1 MSKFKKDAGIQL
13 IKISYFL
20 WSVILTLD
28 SGFIL
33 WTIIK
38 QSIKDAFSNTVADV
52 VSSLIVLAYIIAV
65 EGVLIFNIGKRFDAV
80 AKGEAKLAL
89 GTYIALFIYLLLLS
103 GINGVLS
110 TYGRDYAAEVI
121 IEHPTL
127 PDASKR
133 ANDATEPMR
142 DNVNNLKQQM
152 ASLEKQMKAA
162 QSNVGTPGQRAAAKA
177 GENWAIIRLNEL
189 RSWVAIPYQK
199 QIAAVQNSLNE
210 AAMSITNTVNTI
222 TTTAQAEQEML
233 LDTYTTSKNT
243 VSGFMK
249 WSAIVCLA
257 LMWITAALYAF
268 VDASDGK
275 LDGIIGSPNKKKDED
290 TNNDNATPRRAPKV
304 NLNNKQPPVVEYFE
318 APISPTAQAAEIV
331 FTHSDNDDNDNGSDN
346 DGALVIT
353 KGYDEYGNFHQLRNF
368 KFYHDG
374 NNVITSAWTASGKL
388 MDKTKCRLYKNIY
401 ASKAR
406 TVSDIND
413 RKDNATISDYFA
425 NAMDQIR
432 WPK

>member
-1 MSKFKKDAGIQL
+1 MSKNSKDTGIQL
-13 IKISYFL
+13 INVSYFL

-38 QSIKDAFSNTVADV
+38 QSINEAFSDTIANV
-52 VSSLIVLAYIIAV
+52 VSSLIVMAYIVAV
-65 EGVLIFNIGKRFDAV
+65 EGVLIFNIGKRFNAV
-80 AKGEAKLAL
+80 AKGEAALAK

-133 ANDATEPMR
+133 ANEATEPMR
-142 DNVNNLKQQM
+142 ANVKNLQQQL

-177 GENWAIIRLNEL
+177 GENWAIVRLNEL
-189 RSWVAIPYQK
+189 RSWVAVPYQK

-210 AAMSITNTVNTI
+210 AAMSITNTVNTV
-222 TTTAQAEQEML
+222 TSNAQAEQEML
-233 LDTYTTSKNT
+233 LNTYSTSKNT

-268 VDASDGK
+268 IDASDGK
-275 LDGIIGSPNKKKDED
+275 LDGVIG
-290 TNNDNATPRRAPKV
+290 TP
-304 NLNNKQPPVVEYFE
+304 PPTR
-318 APISPTAQAAEIV
+318 PT
-331 FTHSDNDDNDNGSDN
+331 DNDDDEDDDNGEPRNDIPHHHRKRKTSPKVVYMDN
-346 DGALVIT
+346 ETDLLFEELNNDEPLVIT
-353 KGYDEYGNFHQLRNF
+353 KGTDEGGNYFMAREF
-368 KFYHDG
+368 KFYTG
-374 NNVITSAWTASGKL
+374 ENNVILRAENTTGKVL
-388 MDKTKCRLYKNIY
+388 DMTQCLQYSNTYKN
-401 ASKAR
+401 KAR
-406 TVSDIND
+406 TSSKPETKRGNLLISSAFAHAVNDID
-413 RKDNATISDYFA
+413 WSKTA
-425 NAMDQIR
+425 
-432 WPK
+432 